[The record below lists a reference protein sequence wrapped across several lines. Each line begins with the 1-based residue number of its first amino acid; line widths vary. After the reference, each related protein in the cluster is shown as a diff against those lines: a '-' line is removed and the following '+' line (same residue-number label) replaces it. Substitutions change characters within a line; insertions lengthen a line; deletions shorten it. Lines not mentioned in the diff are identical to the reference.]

1 MLTNRPVYLGM
12 CVLRVSGMLC
22 CRREATNAIEDTP
35 MEDRVEG
42 EGRSQIEDELAVEE
56 MAAEDE
62 PASDVAAQFKPGIKF
77 KLGT

>member
-1 MLTNRPVYLGM
+1 
-12 CVLRVSGMLC
+12 
-22 CRREATNAIEDTP
+22 